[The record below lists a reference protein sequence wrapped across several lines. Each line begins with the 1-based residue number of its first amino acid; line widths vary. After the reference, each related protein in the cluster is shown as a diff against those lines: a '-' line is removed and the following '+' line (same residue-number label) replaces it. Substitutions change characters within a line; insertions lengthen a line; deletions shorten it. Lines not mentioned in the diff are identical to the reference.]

1 MIVNIKEIK
10 LSIVLGNHNL
20 YQDLKSINLNEKKKE
35 FKKIMFTQYM
45 SKVVY
50 PKKMNKIVWNPL
62 INFSVYK

>member
-50 PKKMNKIVWNPL
+50 PKKMNKIV
-62 INFSVYK
+62 